1 MEHKITP
8 QQISNEAI
16 TPQGVT
22 LVTAK
27 RQKLLYGAYAHTHAR
42 ERFSEFINRCI
53 SSPNPSNKE
62 KKVDGKDVRLRDY
75 CYLCTNCIIH
85 FSKINSL

>member
-27 RQKLLYGAYAHTHAR
+27 RQKLLLRRVRTHAR
-42 ERFSEFINRCI
+42 GRESF
-53 SSPNPSNKE
+53 
-62 KKVDGKDVRLRDY
+62 KVY
-75 CYLCTNCIIH
+75 
-85 FSKINSL
+85 

>member
-1 MEHKITP
+1 MEYKITP

-27 RQKLLYGAYAHTHAR
+27 RRKLL
-42 ERFSEFINRCI
+42 
-53 SSPNPSNKE
+53 
-62 KKVDGKDVRLRDY
+62 
-75 CYLCTNCIIH
+75 
-85 FSKINSL
+85 

>member
-8 QQISNEAI
+8 QQISNE
-16 TPQGVT
+16 QGVT

-42 ERFSEFINRCI
+42 ERF
-53 SSPNPSNKE
+53 
-62 KKVDGKDVRLRDY
+62 
-75 CYLCTNCIIH
+75 
-85 FSKINSL
+85 

>member
-1 MEHKITP
+1 MHLFEALFRQKQAVSLMEHKITP

-42 ERFSEFINRCI
+42 ERFSEFINR
-53 SSPNPSNKE
+53 
-62 KKVDGKDVRLRDY
+62 
-75 CYLCTNCIIH
+75 
-85 FSKINSL
+85 